1 MNNKLRVVF
10 ARVLAITAMIVLVG
24 CAGSQDTMNTSKSSA
39 SSTTWFNLDTV
50 KAGKFDTGK
59 MWTFDYPPKDYF
71 KSEYNF
77 NASDEWLNKVRMAA
91 LRFATYC
98 SASFVSEDGL
108 VMTNHHCARESVT
121 EVTKEGEDLHKDGFI
136 AATLEDERK
145 VPGLFVDQ
153 LVLIMDVTADM
164 QEAIDKGAT
173 NEEKIK
179 NREAKKKEL
188 ETKYKGETGLEVS
201 VVTLYN
207 GGKYSLYGYKRYNDV
222 RLVFAPETQL
232 GFFGGDPDNFTYP
245 RYALDCSFFRVYDEE
260 GKPLK
265 TENYYKWSQNGA
277 APGEPVFVVGNP
289 GTTTRLRTVAQL
301 EYQRDIQGP
310 VTVQMLNG
318 LTKVYSEIIK
328 ENPEREFELQDRL
341 FSISNSEKAWTGILG
356 GLRDPILMQK
366 KRDFEKSFK
375 AAVMAKPD
383 LAKKYGHLWG
393 EIQNSRND
401 ARKIALE
408 NTAYNLNPNS
418 SSQYLLIAKKLV
430 DLANQLNLPEDKR
443 DAKYKGEMLAQ
454 TIAGIFPAN
463 FDEKLQYKLF
473 VLNMEMIS
481 GLLGEGHPLTKTLTG
496 GKKGRDAA
504 DYALANSAVAKK
516 ESVVKMAEA
525 GANAILNNSDPVI
538 QYMKVAAEKSKEYS
552 EKLKQITQ
560 AENDNVQQLGRA
572 LFEVYGTS
580 IPPDATFTLRIS
592 DGVVEGYKYN
602 GTVAPEFTTFYGLY
616 DRWASFGKKFPWSL
630 PERWINRPAEF
641 DLETPINFVS
651 TNDIIGGNS
660 GSPVINAKAEVVG
673 LAFDGNIESLPGQFI
688 FTTESNR
695 TVSVHSEG
703 MIEAI
708 QDLYQFKRLS
718 KELDAGKIVK

>member
-1 MNNKLRVVF
+1 MKNRMNMAL
-10 ARVLAITAMIVLVG
+10 ARLLALTIMISLFG
-24 CAGSQDTMNTSKSSA
+24 CAGSQDTMNSAKSSA
-39 SSTTWFNLDTV
+39 APAAWFNLDTV

-77 NASDEWLNKVRMAA
+77 NATDEWLNKVRMSA

-136 AATLEDERK
+136 AAALEDERK

-153 LVLIMDVTADM
+153 LVLIMDVTAEM

-179 NREAKKKEL
+179 NREAKRKEL
-188 ETKYKGETGLEVS
+188 ETKYKDETGLEVS

-245 RYALDCSFFRVYDEE
+245 RYALDCSFFRVYDED

-265 TENYYKWSQNGA
+265 TENYFKWSQNGA
-277 APGEPVFVVGNP
+277 APGEAVFVVGNP

-310 VTVQMLNG
+310 ITVQMLKG
-318 LTKVYSEIIK
+318 LTNVYSEIIK

-341 FSISNSEKAWTGILG
+341 FGISNSEKAWTGILS

-366 KRDFEKSFK
+366 KRDFENSFK
-375 AAVMAKPD
+375 SAVMAKPE

-393 EIQNSRND
+393 EIEKTRAE
-401 ARKIALE
+401 ARKIAGE
-408 NTAYNLNPNS
+408 NAAYSLNPNS
-418 SSQYLLIAKKLV
+418 SSQYLSIGKKLV
-430 DLANQLNLPEDKR
+430 DLANQLNLPEEKR

-454 TIAGIFPAN
+454 TTANIFPDK
-463 FDEKLQYKLF
+463 FDEKLQYKLLI
-473 VLNMEMIS
+473 LNMNMITN
-481 GLLGEGHPLTKTLTG
+481 LLGEKHPLVKTLTG
-496 GKKGRDAA
+496 GRKGRDAA
-504 DYALANSAVAKK
+504 DYALANSAVANK
-516 ESVVKMAEA
+516 ESVKKMVDG
-525 GANAILNNSDPVI
+525 GANAILNNSDPII
-538 QYMKVAAEKSKEYS
+538 QFIKVAAEKGKEYS
-552 EKLKQITQ
+552 DKLRQINQ
-560 AENDNVQQLGRA
+560 EENDNVQQLGRA

-592 DGVVEGYKYN
+592 DGIVQGYNYN

-660 GSPVINAKAEVVG
+660 GSPVINTKGEIVG

-708 QDLYQFKRLS
+708 QDLYKFKRLS